1 MTMNTGSHYKLYHFI
16 PWTRVKIYKMLL
28 LSIIPTCLF
37 YFLGW
42 KWLAIPWVPVA
53 LLGTAA
59 AFISG
64 FKNTQTYNRTWEARQ
79 VYGAVIN
86 NSRAFGIVIRD
97 FIRSEDKTEQ
107 ASLHQEIVYR
117 HFAWLT
123 ALRFQLREV
132 KSWENVKTKSYNR
145 EYLKYYKVP
154 EWESTLD
161 EELKAFVNAEE
172 LQYILS
178 TKNRATQIIALQ
190 SSKLKKLNEEGKISD
205 FNFVALENHLK
216 ELYDQ
221 QGKCERIKNFPYPRQ
236 FSSINLYFTN
246 ALCLLLPLG
255 FIGEFSKLTE
265 KFGENIIWLAIPF
278 SILLGWVFLVLE
290 QIGESTEN
298 PFEGN
303 ANDVPITQISRNIEI
318 DLREMLGEKDLP
330 AAIQP
335 VNNIIL

>member
-1 MTMNTGSHYKLYHFI
+1 MNISSHYKLYHFI
-16 PWTRVKIYKMLL
+16 PWTRVKIYKMLI
-28 LSIIPTCLF
+28 LSIIPTVLF

-53 LLGTAA
+53 LLGTAT

-64 FKNTQTYNRTWEARQ
+64 FKNTQTYNRMWEARQ
-79 VYGAVIN
+79 VYGAIIN
-86 NSRAFGIVIRD
+86 NSRSFGILIKD
-97 FIRSEDKTEQ
+97 FIRSEDKVLEKQ
-107 ASLHQEIVYR
+107 LHQEIIYR

-123 ALRFQLREV
+123 ALRFQLRET
-132 KSWENVKTKSYNR
+132 KSWENIKTKSYNK
-145 EYLKYYKVP
+145 EYLDYYKVP
-154 EWESTLD
+154 EWESSLD
-161 EELKAFVNAEE
+161 EELKPFLSEE
-172 LQYILS
+172 EYRYILS

-190 SSKLKKLNEEGKISD
+190 SSQLRKLNEEEKISG
-205 FNFVALENHLK
+205 FNYGLIESHLK

-255 FIGEFSKLTE
+255 FIGEFSKMTE
-265 KFGENIIWLAIPF
+265 KFGENIIWLVIPF
-278 SILLGWVFLVLE
+278 SVLLGWVFLVLE

-303 ANDVPITQISRNIEI
+303 ANDIPITQISRNIEI
-318 DLREMLGEKDLP
+318 DLREMLGEKELP
-330 AAIQP
+330 PALQA
-335 VNNIIL
+335 VNNILM

>member
-1 MTMNTGSHYKLYHFI
+1 MNISSHYKLKHFI
-16 PWTRVKIYKMLL
+16 PWTRSKIYKMLL
-28 LSIIPTCLF
+28 LSIIPTLLF
-37 YFLGW
+37 YFLDW

-53 LLGTAA
+53 LLGTAT

-79 VYGAVIN
+79 VYGAIIN
-86 NSRAFGIVIRD
+86 NSRAFGIMVKD
-97 FIRSEDKTEQ
+97 FIRSEDKILEKQ
-107 ASLHQEIVYR
+107 LHQEIIYR

-123 ALRFQLREV
+123 ALRFQLREI

-145 EYLKYYKVP
+145 EYLQYYNVP
-154 EWESTLD
+154 EWESSLN
-161 EELKAFVNAEE
+161 EELAGFLSEEE

-178 TKNRATQIIALQ
+178 TKNRATQIISSQ
-190 SSKLKKLNEEGKISD
+190 SSQLKKLNEENKISD
-205 FNFVALENHLK
+205 YNYVALENQLK

-221 QGKCERIKNFPYPRQ
+221 QGKCERLKNFPYPRQ

-246 ALCLLLPLG
+246 ALCLLMPLG
-255 FIGEFSKLTE
+255 FIGEFSKMTE
-265 KFGENIIWLAIPF
+265 KFGDNIIWLAIPC
-278 SILLGWVFLVLE
+278 SVLLGWVFLVLE

-303 ANDVPITQISRNIEI
+303 ANDIPITQISRNIEI

-330 AAIQP
+330 PAIVAQ
-335 VNNIIL
+335 NNILM

>member
-1 MTMNTGSHYKLYHFI
+1 MNTGSHYKLYQFI
-16 PWTRVKIYKMLL
+16 PWTRKKIYKMLI
-28 LSIIPTCLF
+28 LSIIPTALF

-53 LLGTAA
+53 LLGTAT

-64 FKNTQTYNRTWEARQ
+64 FKNTQTYNRSWEARQ
-79 VYGAVIN
+79 IYGAIIN
-86 NSRAFGIVIRD
+86 NSRSFGILVKD
-97 FIRSEDKTEQ
+97 FIRADDKTLE
-107 ASLHQEIVYR
+107 AAIHQQIIYR

-123 ALRFQLREV
+123 ALRFQLRET
-132 KSWENVKTKSYNR
+132 KSWEHVKTKSYNR

-154 EWESTLD
+154 EWENAIED
-161 EELKAFVNAEE
+161 ELKPFLNKDE
-172 LQYILS
+172 LEHILT
-178 TKNRATQIIALQ
+178 TKNRATQIISLQ
-190 SSKLKKLNEEGKISD
+190 STHLRTLNEEGKISD
-205 FNFVALENHLK
+205 YNYTALENQFK

-246 ALCLLLPLG
+246 ALCFLLPLG
-255 FIGEFSKLTE
+255 FIGEFSKMVE
-265 KFGENIIWLAIPF
+265 KFGEDIIWLTVPF

-303 ANDVPITQISRNIEI
+303 ANDISITQISRNIEI
-318 DLREMLGEKDLP
+318 DLREMFGEKELP

-335 VNNIIL
+335 VNNILM

>member
-1 MTMNTGSHYKLYHFI
+1 MNISSHYKLRHFI

-28 LSIIPTCLF
+28 LSIVPTALF
-37 YFLGW
+37 YFLDW

-53 LLGTAA
+53 LLGTAT

-79 VYGAVIN
+79 IYGAIIN
-86 NSRAFGIVIRD
+86 NSRAFGIMVKDFVRD
-97 FIRSEDKTEQ
+97 DDGGSAKI
-107 ASLHQEIVYR
+107 HQEIIYR

-132 KSWENVKTKSYNR
+132 KSWENVKTKSYNL
-145 EYLKYYKVP
+145 EYLKHYKVS

-161 EELKAFVNAEE
+161 EELKGFINEDE
-172 LQYILS
+172 RQYILS

-190 SSKLKKLNEEGKISD
+190 SSKLRELNEGGKISD
-205 FNFVALENHLK
+205 YNYVALENQLK

-255 FIGEFSKLTE
+255 FIGEISKMIE
-265 KFGENIIWLAIPF
+265 KFSESIIWLVVPF
-278 SILLGWVFLVLE
+278 SVLLGWVFLVLE

-298 PFEGN
+298 PFEGS
-303 ANDVPITQISRNIEI
+303 ANDIPITQISRNIEI
-318 DLREMLGEKDLP
+318 DLREMLGEKELP
-330 AAIQP
+330 PAIQP
-335 VNNIIL
+335 INNILM